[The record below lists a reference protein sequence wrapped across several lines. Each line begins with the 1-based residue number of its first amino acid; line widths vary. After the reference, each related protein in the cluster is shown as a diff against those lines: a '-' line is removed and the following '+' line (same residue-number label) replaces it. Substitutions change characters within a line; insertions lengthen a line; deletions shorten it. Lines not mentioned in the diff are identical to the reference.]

1 MCVSYTHPSIFV
13 FDCIVLCVE
22 CCLIGQ
28 VVFLADHGND
38 MGAKEMWKT
47 ESWIEKTHPFLT
59 MVVPQA
65 LLDRIP
71 GAQDTLTKN
80 TQRLVRAVVMI
91 HVGFWLYSLCNV
103 QCSNPNMYN
112 LGCRRC
118 RAFVCLFFYFSFL
131 CYVVLLNIYLHFF
144 DVFSIRTGH
153 DVRRASHVFVDVQRG
168 GRSGKFERET
178 NDGAD
183 ENI

>member
-1 MCVSYTHPSIFV
+1 
-13 FDCIVLCVE
+13 
-22 CCLIGQ
+22 
-28 VVFLADHGND
+28 
-38 MGAKEMWKT
+38 
-47 ESWIEKTHPFLT
+47 

-80 TQRLVRAVVMI
+80 TQRLVRAVVVI

-103 QCSNPNMYN
+103 QCPNPNMYN
-112 LGCRRC
+112 FGCRRWNEPL
-118 RAFVCLFFYFSFL
+118 FVYFSFL

-144 DVFSIRTGH
+144 NVFSIRTGH

-168 GRSGKFERET
+168 GRSGEFERET